1 LYFKKKYSFFEKEG
15 VPYLKPTFPFGVQGI
30 GSKYHMIT
38 ILRNI
43 YDGYKGKGGIV
54 GFYNFAEPSYFVT
67 DIDLVKLITVKNFN
81 SFVNRG
87 EV

>member
-1 LYFKKKYSFFEKEG
+1 
-15 VPYLKPTFPFGVQGI
+15 
-30 GSKYHMIT
+30 MIT

-43 YDGYKGKGGIV
+43 YDEMKGKGGIV

-67 DIDLVKLITVKNFN
+67 DIELAKLIMVKNFN

-87 EV
+87 EVLGPFAYDVQYL